1 MTLYAR
7 ILTGVVIGGAIG
19 TLARYVPA
27 LATVVAGL
35 EPVGT
40 IFIRLITMIVVP
52 LVVASLFTGVASLG
66 DVRRLGR
73 IGGRTLL
80 YFLATTVAAALIGVS
95 VALAA
100 GLGTGLDPAVRDAIA
115 SRFSSAGTAASANVE
130 SVPTLVQTVIA
141 MVPQNPIAAA
151 AQGDLLA
158 LIFFV
163 VVFGAAATALDAAR
177 RQPLV
182 AFFTAVNDVS
192 LVVIGWLMRV
202 APIAVSVLIAVTVL
216 RSGADLLWSLST
228 YAVVVVLGLALHV
241 AIVLIPLLR
250 FAAKIG
256 LGSFLR
262 STTDALVLAFSTASS
277 SVTLPVSIAAAE
289 QRVGVSN
296 QIASFVLPTGT
307 TLNKNGAAV
316 YKAVTAVFLAH
327 LYGLD
332 LDASRILAIVLTTIV
347 ASSAGAGVPGSSL
360 VTTMIVLNAI
370 GLGANASAGIALV
383 AGIDRPIDMC
393 RTCVNTFSNLVGA
406 AVIARGEGERLRTA

>member
-19 TLARYVPA
+19 ALARYAPA
-27 LATVVAGL
+27 LAAVVARL

-40 IFIRLITMIVVP
+40 IFIRLITMVVVP

-66 DVRRLGR
+66 DLRRLGR
-73 IGGRTLL
+73 IGGRTLF

-100 GLGTGLDPAVRDAIA
+100 GLGTGLDPTVRDAIA
-115 SRFSSAGTAASANVE
+115 SRFSSAGAAASANVE
-130 SVPTLVQTVIA
+130 SVPTLVQTIVG

-163 VVFGAAATALDAAR
+163 VVFGAAATALDATR
-177 RQPLV
+177 RQPLI

-250 FAAKIG
+250 FVAKIG
-256 LGSFLR
+256 VAAFLR

-289 QRVGVSN
+289 QRLGVSN

-316 YKAVTAVFLAH
+316 YKAVTAVYLAH

-332 LDASRILAIVLTTIV
+332 LDASRILTIVLTTIV

-406 AVIARGEGERLRTA
+406 AVIARGEGESLRTA